1 MAIRVERDYAELC
14 RFGLPADEIR
24 NLLGR
29 VYDLTEKGIGQVG
42 REDLPPD
49 QLHRYI
55 RELEKTKQEVSGI
68 DVNSSLFFF

>member
-42 REDLPPD
+42 REDL
-49 QLHRYI
+49 L